1 MYCICYLVHCVYMY
15 THVHEWLNSHV
26 FTLLYVYPL
35 YSHTCMYITCIFSS
49 LFNLSRVYVQLI
61 YSFLSSFFRLSKL
74 EAISQTV
81 SEFDS
86 IKNPLEAWCLS
97 QQEVISSL
105 PLLDTNLEELEKQ
118 RQHLEK
124 ILHDIET
131 HKDEVDKIDELTDKF
146 SQHREVQ
153 YSTV

>member
-1 MYCICYLVHCVYMY
+1 
-15 THVHEWLNSHV
+15 
-26 FTLLYVYPL
+26 
-35 YSHTCMYITCIFSS
+35 MYILCIHIHVCTLHVYSLLCSICHVCVCTINILFS
-49 LFNLSRVYVQLI
+49 LFFQ
-61 YSFLSSFFRLSKL
+61 RLSKL

-146 SQHREVQ
+146 SQHREV
-153 YSTV
+153 